1 MSIDKHPESKQ
12 PNMVKIHPL
21 NSSNNS
27 PDGPANANT
36 LTQALRATIQLR
48 EMILAGEVQ
57 GGARIAEMSLVE
69 LLGVSRTP
77 IRQAL
82 MKLEQ
87 EGLLDELPQGGYAVR
102 TFSELEASE
111 SIELRGMLEGMMVRL
126 ASERGYAPSL
136 MREAKRLL
144 GQIDEILKSNILAD
158 EAFSKYIDFNAR
170 FHDVL
175 VDMADSPFLKKEL
188 DRIYKLPFAS
198 PSGFVGVQFD
208 SEFSRDLLVVAQD
221 QHSQVLQAIE
231 SKEGTRA
238 EMIMREHSRIAQRN
252 LRLVANNASHEQMP
266 VAKLLK
272 KRS

>member
-1 MSIDKHPESKQ
+1 
-12 PNMVKIHPL
+12 MVKVQSMVNSSSHAPEVQPQL
-21 NSSNNS
+21 NSMS
-27 PDGPANANT
+27 
-36 LTQALRATIQLR
+36 QAMRATIQLR
-48 EMILAGEVQ
+48 EMILAGEIL
-57 GGARIAEMSLVE
+57 GGTRIAEMSLVE

-77 IRQAL
+77 VRQAL

-87 EGLLDELPQGGYAVR
+87 EGLLDELPLGGYAVR

-111 SIELRGMLEGMMVRL
+111 SIELRGMLEGLMVRL

-144 GQIDEILKSNILAD
+144 AQIDDILTSNVLD
-158 EAFSKYIDFNAR
+158 EEAFSKYIDFNAR

-198 PSGFVGVQFD
+198 PSGFVGVQSD
-208 SEFSRDLLVVAQD
+208 SAFSRDLLVVAQD
-221 QHSQVLQAIE
+221 HHRQVLQAIE
-231 SKEGTRA
+231 AKEGTRA

-252 LRLVANNASHEQMP
+252 LRLVANNANHEQMP

-272 KRS
+272 KRV